1 MDFSEWTL
9 ETIREFDSSYSWLEE
24 VRFNWV
30 PQAMSAVSKLL
41 EGSTIIVVTDSEF
54 KWYGDYIVRHIN
66 KIRGERPFVPAYK
79 LCSLFPQVKFL
90 SNATEFDMLFDMLD
104 ISFPNG
110 YIFWYVGSGDHNH
123 YEYIEQDKESMIWR
137 LNKEIEGYFSLNR
150 KDPKID
156 IKLIQSFELFDRAIS
171 AGLFGEVEL

>member
-30 PQAMSAVSKLL
+30 PQALGAVSKIL
-41 EGSTIIVVTDSEF
+41 EGSTVIVVTDSEF

-66 KIRGERPFVPAYK
+66 TIRGERPFIPVYK
-79 LCSLFPQVKFL
+79 LCALFPQVEFL
-90 SNATEFDMLFDMLD
+90 NSATEFDMLFDMLD

-110 YIFWYVGSGDHNH
+110 YIFWYIGSGNHNH

-137 LNKEIEGYFSLNR
+137 LNKEIEGYFSLN
-150 KDPKID
+150 KNDPKID
-156 IKLIQSFELFDRAIS
+156 IKLIQSFDLFNKAIS
-171 AGLFGEVEL
+171 AALFGEVEL

>member
-9 ETIREFDSSYSWLEE
+9 ETIRKFDASYSWLEE

-30 PQAMSAVSKLL
+30 PQAMHTVARIL
-41 EGSTIIVVTDSEF
+41 EGATLISVTDSEF
-54 KWYGDYIVRHIN
+54 QWYGDYIVKHIN
-66 KIRGERPFVPAYK
+66 KIEGERPFIPVYK
-79 LCSLFPQVKFL
+79 LCSLFPQVKYL
-90 SNATEFDMLFDMLD
+90 NNSTEFDMLFDMFD

-110 YIFWYVGSGDHNH
+110 YIFWYIGSGDHNQ
-123 YEYIEQDKESMIWR
+123 YEYIEQDKQSMIWR
-137 LNKEIEGYFSLNR
+137 LNKEIEGFFSLNR

-156 IKLIQSFELFDRAIS
+156 IKLIQSFELFDKAIS